1 MIPAISIVG
10 HSGSGKTSLIEHLI
24 RELKM
29 RGRRLAA
36 VKHAHEDFDLDRP
49 GKDSYRFAA
58 AGCESVTLLGARR
71 SALIRTHEAD
81 YAFDDLL
88 DLAGREADIIL
99 IEGLSSGPYPKIEV
113 CRDDL
118 GRGLRCR
125 PEELMAVVTDQPLDI
140 SCAQFSPQEIGAIAD
155 LVERSVSEGA
165 SERTSDPVGDTN

>member
-10 HSGSGKTSLIEHLI
+10 HSDSGKTSLIEHLI

-29 RGRRLAA
+29 RGRRLTA

-58 AGCESVTLLGARR
+58 AGCESIALLGARR
-71 SALIRTHEAD
+71 SALIRTQEAG

-88 DLAGREADIIL
+88 DLAGRGADIVL

-113 CRDDL
+113 YRDEL
-118 GRGLRCR
+118 GLGLRCK
-125 PEELMAVVTDQPLDI
+125 PEDLLAVVTDRPLDI
-140 SCAQFSPQEIGAIAD
+140 GCKQFSPQEVGAIAD
-155 LVERSVSEGA
+155 FVERSVSEGA
-165 SERTSDPVGDTN
+165 SENTSDPVGDTN